1 MIEATDI
8 RTGRTITEM
17 RKNAHALQAAALSA
31 EAHAQNYPHDEAA
44 YQHGVTIAYAA
55 IDATEDIVMYAM
67 ELEKRL
73 GIRR

>member
-1 MIEATDI
+1 MIETKDI
-8 RTGRTITEM
+8 RTGLTITEM

-31 EAHAQNYPHDEAA
+31 ETHATLDPNNEGV
-44 YQHGVTIAYAA
+44 YQRSATIAAAA
-55 IDATEDIVMYAM
+55 IDATEDLAMYAM